1 MEKKKACLMQLPLQN
16 ALLFP
21 CPTPK
26 YKQCMKQK
34 QHILPQNVW
43 GIL

>member
-1 MEKKKACLMQLPLQN
+1 MKKACLMQLPLQN

-26 YKQCMKQK
+26 CEAKAAYSPTKCLGHFVKADE
-34 QHILPQNVW
+34 
-43 GIL
+43 